1 MLLYYNTDYCSRHTA
16 NDIANFCDRL
26 CNYGMIIKTEPKVS
40 RLGTNLIACNVE
52 GKLENYVNWAE
63 VDAVE
68 ALIEELLGVGYWFN
82 IFFQKMKNIHIGC
95 HFQHIAHRNA
105 KMGFS

>member
-1 MLLYYNTDYCSRHTA
+1 VSQ
-16 NDIANFCDRL
+16 IAGIPAVPQ
-26 CNYGMIIKTEPKVS
+26 YP
-40 RLGTNLIACNVE
+40 
-52 GKLENYVNWAE
+52 
-63 VDAVE
+63 VE

-82 IFFQKMKNIHIGC
+82 IFFQKMKNIHFWG